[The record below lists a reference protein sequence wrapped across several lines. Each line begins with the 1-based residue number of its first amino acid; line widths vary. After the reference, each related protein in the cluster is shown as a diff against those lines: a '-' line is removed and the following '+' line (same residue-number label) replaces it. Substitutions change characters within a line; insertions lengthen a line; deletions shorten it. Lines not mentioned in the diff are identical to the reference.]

1 MYRDSITLPT
11 PRDCQL
17 VIISTIFMPLVPGS
31 CQVWGREGGKK
42 EGMLVC
48 CVGGTLETA
57 PIPRAPEA
65 RDSAVRVS
73 SPRSTHASFS
83 SNKFPRRSR
92 PRASGSP
99 GVFSRTSVQ
108 LPGRPIWGSEP
119 RWPTP
124 YRGKRTRSR
133 WKEPEPRLGRRRH
146 AWEVGTKSP
155 ARAALTTHKHH
166 PKRPPLNSRVFP
178 GVRREDWDRNP
189 TDFPPG
195 QPSGR

>member
-1 MYRDSITLPT
+1 MLRVLNKSVYRDSITLPT

-99 GVFSRTSVQ
+99 GVSSSPLLHV
-108 LPGRPIWGSEP
+108 LPGHPSWPGLGETQP
-119 RWPTP
+119 RGLVVNVALMTI
-124 YRGKRTRSR
+124 
-133 WKEPEPRLGRRRH
+133 GRRP
-146 AWEVGTKSP
+146 P
-155 ARAALTTHKHH
+155 AR
-166 PKRPPLNSRVFP
+166 
-178 GVRREDWDRNP
+178 
-189 TDFPPG
+189 
-195 QPSGR
+195 SGGSGSSPHSAVCL